1 MHRPAASYRVVFAA
15 IAAIVQSAMTMA
27 ASANEV
33 CVDTAAALQAELDKA
48 SDGGIYSGGNNFI
61 FVVANT
67 YQTGTATGGQPFHYN
82 STATGSLTL
91 AGGYNSGCTT
101 QTLDATLTKLNGH
114 FATRVMEIHSTQGEV
129 DVSWLTIEGGHSAT
143 DGGGLS
149 INYNAGDNGAVSV
162 MNNII
167 QNNSS
172 DGQEGGLI
180 AATGGSHLLFVQN
193 NLIVGN
199 SAVTIGAGTVL
210 GNGAGAVVSNNTV
223 SQNTASGPGSS
234 YGGLYYA
241 GGGPGTLANN
251 IFSGNTSSGLHLGT
265 AAVLLY
271 NDYGTLTGVTPDPSS
286 TGNLS
291 VNAKFVDAAGGDF
304 HLSAASPLLAT
315 CPTNYGGPDLDGN
328 AYPAHGAIDMGAFEE
343 TVFIAGFDGG

>member
-1 MHRPAASYRVVFAA
+1 MHRRAARYHVSFAVAAA
-15 IAAIVQSAMTMA
+15 IAQPVA
-27 ASANEV
+27 AWANEV
-33 CVDTAAALQAELDKA
+33 CVDTADALQAELDKA

-67 YQTGTATGGQPFHYN
+67 YHTGLATGGNPFHYT
-82 STATGSLTL
+82 STAAGSLTL
-91 AGGYNSGCTT
+91 AGGFNSGCTT
-101 QTLDATLTKLNGH
+101 QTLDATLTKLDGSN
-114 FATRVMEIHSTQGEV
+114 ATRVMEIHSTQGEV
-129 DVSWLTIEGGHSAT
+129 DVSWFTIQDGHSAS

-162 MNNII
+162 LNNII

-172 DGQEGGLI
+172 DGQAGGLI

-199 SAVTIGAGTVL
+199 TAAVTAGAGTVL
-210 GNGAGAVVSNNTV
+210 GNGAGALVANNTV
-223 SQNTASGPGSS
+223 TQNTATGPSS
-234 YGGLYYA
+234 FGGLYYG

-251 IFSGNTSSGLHLGT
+251 IFSNNTTSGLHLGT
-265 AAVLLY
+265 AALLLY

-291 VNAKFVDAAGGDF
+291 VSAKFVDAAGGDF
-304 HLSAASPLLAT
+304 HLSSASPLLAT
-315 CPTNYGGPDLDGN
+315 CPTRYGGPDLDGN
-328 AYPAHGAIDMGAFEE
+328 AYPANGPIDMGAFEE